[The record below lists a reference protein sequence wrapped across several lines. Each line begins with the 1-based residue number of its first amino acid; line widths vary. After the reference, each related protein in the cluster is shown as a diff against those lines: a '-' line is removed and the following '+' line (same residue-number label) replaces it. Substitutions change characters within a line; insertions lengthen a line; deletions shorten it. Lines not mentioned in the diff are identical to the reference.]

1 MSEGR
6 ELNDGM
12 LDEELRATRVQ
23 QRMMIIIQFEEV
35 LDLRSNT
42 HTCTH
47 RHRVEPHIII
57 IEQRETY
64 CVVGVAGS

>member
-1 MSEGR
+1 
-6 ELNDGM
+6 M

-23 QRMMIIIQFEEV
+23 QKMMIIIQFEEV

-47 RHRVEPHIII
+47 RHRIEPHIII
-57 IEQRETY
+57 IIHTERHTVLLE
-64 CVVGVAGS
+64 